1 MFSNKNRKVTE
12 LGYIQLT
19 LLFYKEED
27 QWIGECKELGISTYG
42 DTIEEVKSELPELVE
57 LHVNAL
63 EEAGERENY
72 FKENGIIIYSE
83 KIPER
88 INVPYTPDI
97 LMLPYIKNLEHVF

>member
-1 MFSNKNRKVTE
+1 MLVDNNRKITE
-12 LGYIQLT
+12 VEYIQLT

-42 DTIEEVKSELPELVE
+42 DTIEEVRLELPELVE

-63 EEAGERENY
+63 EQIGEREK
-72 FKENGIIIYSE
+72 FFRENGIVIFTE

-97 LMLPYIKNLEHVF
+97 LMLPYIKNLEHAF